1 MSVAAPSRVAS
12 KARAGRSRRPASI
25 VVLSVLLG
33 ILGAGTFVASRAMI
47 TNPLEPLGM
56 TTEWLEK
63 SPVDTYLWPGM
74 FFLGMTLAIL
84 ITLAGL
90 VFPWAWKWARG
101 IESRVRYRWPWL
113 GAVSIGVVLLL
124 FEIIELFLV
133 PFHPIMHPLL
143 IAGSLAIGWLPFTS
157 SARQHLEVS

>member
-1 MSVAAPSRVAS
+1 MSVVAPSRRVV
-12 KARAGRSRRPASI
+12 KARVSRKRRPVSI
-25 VVLSVLLG
+25 VVLSMLLG
-33 ILGAGTFVASRAMI
+33 ILGIGTFAAARAMI

-63 SPVDTYLWPGM
+63 SPVDTYFWPGM

-90 VFPWAWKWARG
+90 VFHWPWKWARG
-101 IESRVRYRWPWL
+101 IESRIGYRWPWI
-113 GAVSIGVVLLL
+113 GAVSTGVVLLL

-133 PFHPIMHPLL
+133 PFHPVMHPLL
-143 IAGSLAIGWLPFTS
+143 IAGSLAIIGLPFTQ
-157 SARQHLEVS
+157 SARQHFRVE